1 MSIFLGDSTVYGHLW
16 ATDEARGILEE
27 EARFASWLEILACL
41 AEAQAELGL
50 VPAGAAR
57 SIREAAGGLELDL
70 EKVAEQTRAT
80 SHSTLG
86 LIGELRRRLPEPARE
101 WVYYGA
107 TVQDLS
113 DTWTALVMRR
123 VGDLLD
129 RDLLRIRR
137 AAARLAREHSETPML
152 GRTHAQPGLPIPFG
166 FKAAVWADEL
176 DRHRER
182 LEQGRSRWEVA
193 QLGGALGTMEFWG
206 EEAVPLLEAF
216 ARRLGLGVP
225 NIAWFTS
232 RDRPAEFVALL
243 AACAATIAKIG
254 NEIMELQRL
263 EIGEV
268 REPFIPGTVGSIT
281 MPQKRN
287 PEFSEHLDTLARLV
301 RSAAGVL
308 TETMVGDHERD
319 GRTWKT
325 EWALVPELGH
335 YLLAQLQMAR
345 TLAEGLEVNA
355 EAMAANLGEGGPASE
370 FGSQEL
376 LRRLSARLGKHRAQD
391 RLQRAYQQARLTG
404 RPLAEALAG
413 AAEPEDLA
421 GLDRP
426 ALGSAGAMVDAVVEA
441 AARRRAEETD
451 QWA

>member
-1 MSIFLGDSTVYGHLW
+1 MSIFLGDSTVYGHMW

-27 EARFASWLEILACL
+27 GARFASWLDILACL

-50 VPAGAAR
+50 IPAGAAR
-57 SIREAAGGLELDL
+57 SIREAAGGMELDL
-70 EKVAEQTRAT
+70 ERVAEQTRAT

-86 LIGELRRRLPEPARE
+86 LIGELRRQLPEPARE

-107 TVQDLS
+107 TVQDVS

-137 AAARLAREHSETPML
+137 AAARLAREHRDTPML

-176 DRHRER
+176 GRHRER
-182 LEQGRSRWEVA
+182 LEQGRRRWEVA

-225 NIAWFTS
+225 NIAWITS
-232 RDRPAEFVALL
+232 RDRPAEFAALL

-301 RSAAGVL
+301 RSAAAVMSEGMTQL
-308 TETMVGDHERD
+308 HERD
-319 GRTWKT
+319 GRGWKA
-325 EWALVPELGH
+325 EWAALPQACAMTLKATSLAAP
-335 YLLAQLQMAR
+335 LL
-345 TLAEGLEVNA
+345 EGLEVDGGR
-355 EAMAANLGEGGPASE
+355 MRANLEAQRGYVFAEPVMRA
-370 FGSQEL
+370 L
-376 LRRLSARLGKHRAQD
+376 ADRVGKHTAHEIVYRAAMNGVESGMSFADALLADERVSAHLD
-391 RLQRAYQQARLTG
+391 RSG
-404 RPLAEALAG
+404 IEALFDAERALGAG
-413 AAEPEDLA
+413 PVFAERAARAAEGE
-421 GLDRP
+421 
-426 ALGSAGAMVDAVVEA
+426 V
-441 AARRRAEETD
+441 
-451 QWA
+451 